1 MAMLKDKIAAFIE
14 MIRSIDGVTACAL
27 VSRDGIIAGKYFDRE
42 FNEPWFGALAATIL
56 ASAESAGNLIS
67 MKSIAAVTIRA
78 ANSSILVMGAG
89 DHFLIAATLSD
100 NAKQE
105 EVCSRIGLVAAEIGR
120 VM

>member
-1 MAMLKDKIAAFIE
+1 MLKEKIAAFIE
-14 MIRSIDGVTACAL
+14 KIRAIDGVTACAL

-67 MKSIAAVTIRA
+67 MKSIEAVSIRA
-78 ANSSILVMGAG
+78 ANSSVLVMGAG
-89 DHFLIAATLSD
+89 DHFLIAAIL
-100 NAKQE
+100 NGREKQD
-105 EVCSRIGLVAAEIGR
+105 EVSSHIGVIAAEIGR